1 MSIKEQHTDAGVRLR
16 ILEELRKYPQ
26 IVLTP
31 SQLRHETS
39 EMLLVRLHICKQQT
53 EQD

>member
-16 ILEELRKYPQ
+16 ILEELRNYPQ